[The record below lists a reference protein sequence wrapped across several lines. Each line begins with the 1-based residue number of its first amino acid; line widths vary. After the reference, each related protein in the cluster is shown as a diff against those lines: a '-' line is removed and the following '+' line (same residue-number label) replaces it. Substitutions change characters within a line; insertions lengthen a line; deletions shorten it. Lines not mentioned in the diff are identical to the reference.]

1 MTYHNNLYFKVRNFR
16 ETKFCEKI
24 VKYKKLT
31 FANGLSTKELYH
43 GFLER
48 WLFYQAG
55 ILPAQSQQYKH

>member
-1 MTYHNNLYFKVRNFR
+1 MEINFR
-16 ETKFCEKI
+16 
-24 VKYKKLT
+24 
-31 FANGLSTKELYH
+31 ELYH